1 MNDDNINKDTESDEI
16 TPNDFVNLTNE
27 NQQEDSEE
35 EFIPNDFI
43 GPIDD
48 VEPNDTNYVE
58 IIETTIEDLKLEID
72 NIRHDAMND
81 EELVNKIIQMKESL
95 ENKLSTL
102 EDTNASM
109 REQIEE
115 LLVKLQKC
123 DDEIIEHKVEA
134 LSNLDLKLKLE
145 DDINNLTIQIQQL
158 HTDKVEL
165 TDQVGFLNDELETLR
180 STNVEINLKIKEH
193 DNKMYNMNQ
202 RLLNTHKTL
211 LQLCSEVE
219 ILRQKRTTLWNS
231 VWEYFY

>member
-58 IIETTIEDLKLEID
+58 IIETTIEDIKLEID